1 MGASIYFKI
10 AKDEKVSCI
19 VKDTLKNGKE
29 DTLGI
34 FDLELDYVTPLQ
46 IALGCYEDLYDSIEI
61 KESSDKYVTLIE
73 KATHKVY
80 QMEEDSID
88 VFLSELLDRSQDSK
102 TEGYL
107 ETIDSLLNPITNIP
121 ITFSYYKRDELSNYL
136 KGIYDLINEG
146 INEDPILLT
155 FALKELSDALL
166 KGSKYKHGLKKLIN
180 SIDLKEIKKISKDY
194 YNKFKGAKQYIEGM

>member
-10 AKDEKVSCI
+10 AKDEKASCI
-19 VKDTLKNGKE
+19 VKNDEE
-29 DTLGI
+29 DTLGN

-46 IALGCYEDLYDSIEI
+46 IALGCYEDLYDSVEI

-73 KATHKVY
+73 KATHKEY

-107 ETIDSLLNPITNIP
+107 ETIDNLLEPITTIP
-121 ITFSYYKRDELSNYL
+121 ITGTYYKCDGLSSDLKDIYYL
-136 KGIYDLINEG
+136 IDEG

-155 FALKELSDALL
+155 FALKQLSKEIL
-166 KGSKYKHGLKKLIN
+166 KGPEYKHGLTKLIN

-194 YNKFKGAKQYIEGM
+194 YNKFKGAKEYIGGM

>member
-19 VKDTLKNGKE
+19 VKNDEE
-29 DTLGI
+29 DTLGN

-46 IALGCYEDLYDSIEI
+46 IALGCYEDLYDSVEI

-73 KATHKVY
+73 KATHKEY

-107 ETIDSLLNPITNIP
+107 ETIDKILESSQKDNEENC
-121 ITFSYYKRDELSNYL
+121 LS
-136 KGIYDLINEG
+136 YDLNEVKELVDEG
-146 INEDPILLT
+146 LNEDSIYLL
-155 FALKELSDALL
+155 FALKQLSKEIL
-166 KGSKYKHGLKKLIN
+166 KGPEYKHGLTKLIN

>member
-19 VKDTLKNGKE
+19 VKDVLKNGKE
-29 DTLGI
+29 DTLGK
-34 FDLELDYVTPLQ
+34 FDLDLDYVTPLQ

-73 KATHKVY
+73 KATHKEY

-88 VFLSELLDRSQDSK
+88 VFLSDLLDKSQDSK

-107 ETIDSLLNPITNIP
+107 ETIDNLLDRQVIDTKNSGLSDSLSEIKDLVDEGLNKDSI
-121 ITFSYYKRDELSNYL
+121 YL
-136 KGIYDLINEG
+136 L
-146 INEDPILLT
+146 
-155 FALKELSDALL
+155 FALKQLSKEIL
-166 KGSKYKHGLKKLIN
+166 KGPEYKHGLNKLIN
-180 SIDLKEIKKISKDY
+180 EIDFEAIKGISSDY
-194 YNKFKGAKQYIEGM
+194 YDRFIGVKKYIEGM

>member
-19 VKDTLKNGKE
+19 VKDVLKNGKE
-29 DTLGI
+29 DTLGK
-34 FDLELDYVTPLQ
+34 FDLDLDYVTPLQ

-73 KATHKVY
+73 KATHKEY

-88 VFLSELLDRSQDSK
+88 VFLSDLLDKSQDAK

-107 ETIDSLLNPITNIP
+107 ETIDNLLDRQVVDTKNSGLSDSLSEIKNLVDEGLNKDSIC
-121 ITFSYYKRDELSNYL
+121 
-136 KGIYDLINEG
+136 
-146 INEDPILLT
+146 LL
-155 FALKELSDALL
+155 FALKKLSKEIL
-166 KGSKYKHGLKKLIN
+166 KGPEYKHGLNKLIN
-180 SIDLKEIKKISKDY
+180 EIDFKAIKDISSDY
-194 YNKFKGAKQYIEGM
+194 YDRFIGAKKYIKGM

>member
-19 VKDTLKNGKE
+19 VKDVLKNGKE
-29 DTLGI
+29 DTLGK

-73 KATHKVY
+73 KATHKEY

-107 ETIDSLLNPITNIP
+107 ETIDNLLDRQVVDTKKSGLSDSLSEIKELVDEGLNKDSIC
-121 ITFSYYKRDELSNYL
+121 
-136 KGIYDLINEG
+136 
-146 INEDPILLT
+146 LL
-155 FALKELSDALL
+155 FALKKLSKEIL
-166 KGSKYKHGLKKLIN
+166 KGPEYKHGLTKLIN
-180 SIDLKEIKKISKDY
+180 SIDLKAIKDISSDY
-194 YNKFKGAKQYIEGM
+194 YDRFIGAKQYIEGM

>member
-19 VKDTLKNGKE
+19 VKDVLKNGKE
-29 DTLGI
+29 DTLGK

-73 KATHKVY
+73 KATHKEY

-88 VFLSELLDRSQDSK
+88 IFLSDLLDKSQDAK

-107 ETIDSLLNPITNIP
+107 ETIDNLLDRQLKDNKNNGLSDSLSEIKELV
-121 ITFSYYKRDELSNYL
+121 DEGL
-136 KGIYDLINEG
+136 
-146 INEDPILLT
+146 NEDSIYLL
-155 FALKELSDALL
+155 FALKQLSKEIL
-166 KGSKYKHGLKKLIN
+166 KGPEYKHGLNKLIN
-180 SIDLKEIKKISKDY
+180 MINFEKMKNISKDY
-194 YNKFKGAKQYIEGM
+194 YDRFIAAKEYIEGM

>member
-19 VKDTLKNGKE
+19 VKDVLKNGKE
-29 DTLGI
+29 DTLGK
-34 FDLELDYVTPLQ
+34 FDLDLDYVTPLQ

-73 KATHKVY
+73 KATHKEY

-88 VFLSELLDRSQDSK
+88 VFLSDLLDKSQDAK

-107 ETIDSLLNPITNIP
+107 ETIDNLLDRQVKDTKNSGLSDSLSEIKELV
-121 ITFSYYKRDELSNYL
+121 DEGL
-136 KGIYDLINEG
+136 
-146 INEDPILLT
+146 NEDSIYLL
-155 FALKELSDALL
+155 FALKKLSNEIL
-166 KGSKYKHGLKKLIN
+166 KGPEYKHGLTKLIN
-180 SIDLKEIKKISKDY
+180 SIDLKEINKISKDY
-194 YNKFKGAKQYIEGM
+194 YNKFKGAKKYVEGM

>member
-19 VKDTLKNGKE
+19 VKDVLKNGKE
-29 DTLGI
+29 DTLGK
-34 FDLELDYVTPLQ
+34 FDLDLDYVTPLQ

-73 KATHKVY
+73 KATHKEY

-88 VFLSELLDRSQDSK
+88 VFLSDLLDKSQDSK

-107 ETIDSLLNPITNIP
+107 ETIDNLLDRQVIDTKNSGLSDSLSEIKNLVDEGLNKDSI
-121 ITFSYYKRDELSNYL
+121 YL
-136 KGIYDLINEG
+136 L
-146 INEDPILLT
+146 
-155 FALKELSDALL
+155 FALKQLSKEIL
-166 KGSKYKHGLKKLIN
+166 KGPEYKHGLTKLIN

>member
-10 AKDEKVSCI
+10 AKDEKASCI
-19 VKDTLKNGKE
+19 VKNDEE
-29 DTLGI
+29 DTLGN

-46 IALGCYEDLYDSIEI
+46 IALGCYEDLYDSVEI
-61 KESSDKYVTLIE
+61 KESSDNYVTLIE
-73 KATHKVY
+73 KATHKEY
-80 QMEEDSID
+80 QMEEGSID
-88 VFLSELLDRSQDSK
+88 VFLSDLLDKSQDSK

-107 ETIDSLLNPITNIP
+107 ETIDNLLEPITTIP
-121 ITFSYYKRDELSNYL
+121 ITGTYYKCDGLSSDLKDIYYL
-136 KGIYDLINEG
+136 IDEG

-180 SIDLKEIKKISKDY
+180 MINFEKMKNISKDY
-194 YNKFKGAKQYIEGM
+194 YDKFKGAKEYIEGM

>member
-19 VKDTLKNGKE
+19 VKDVLKNGKE
-29 DTLGI
+29 DTLGK
-34 FDLELDYVTPLQ
+34 FDLDLDYVTPLQ

-73 KATHKVY
+73 KATHKEY

-88 VFLSELLDRSQDSK
+88 VFLSGLLDKSQDSK

-107 ETIDSLLNPITNIP
+107 ETIDNLLDSQVMDTKNSGLSDSLSEIKDLVDEGLNKDSIC
-121 ITFSYYKRDELSNYL
+121 
-136 KGIYDLINEG
+136 
-146 INEDPILLT
+146 LL
-155 FALKELSDALL
+155 FALKKLSNEIL
-166 KGSKYKHGLKKLIN
+166 KGPEYKHGLNKLIN
-180 SIDLKEIKKISKDY
+180 EIDFEAIKGISSDY
-194 YNKFKGAKQYIEGM
+194 YDRFIGAKKYIKGM

>member
-19 VKDTLKNGKE
+19 VKDALKNGKE
-29 DTLGI
+29 DTLGK

-107 ETIDSLLNPITNIP
+107 ETIDKILESSQKDNEENC
-121 ITFSYYKRDELSNYL
+121 LS
-136 KGIYDLINEG
+136 YDLNEVKELVDEG
-146 INEDPILLT
+146 LNEDSIYLL
-155 FALKELSDALL
+155 FALKQLSKEIL
-166 KGSKYKHGLKKLIN
+166 KGPEYKHGLTKLIN
-180 SIDLKEIKKISKDY
+180 SIDLKEIKAVSSDY
-194 YNKFKGAKQYIEGM
+194 YDSFIKAKKYIKGM

>member
-19 VKDTLKNGKE
+19 VKDVLKNGKE
-29 DTLGI
+29 DTLGK

-73 KATHKVY
+73 KATHKEY

-88 VFLSELLDRSQDSK
+88 IFLSDLLDKSQDSK

-107 ETIDSLLNPITNIP
+107 ETIDNLLVSQVKDNKNNGLSDSLSEIKDLVDEGLNKDSIC
-121 ITFSYYKRDELSNYL
+121 
-136 KGIYDLINEG
+136 
-146 INEDPILLT
+146 LL
-155 FALKELSDALL
+155 FALKKLSKEIL
-166 KGSKYKHGLKKLIN
+166 KGPEYKHGLNKLIN
-180 SIDLKEIKKISKDY
+180 EIDFKAIKKISSDY
-194 YNKFKGAKQYIEGM
+194 YDSFIGAKKYIKGM

>member
-19 VKDTLKNGKE
+19 VKDVLKNGKE
-29 DTLGI
+29 DTLGK
-34 FDLELDYVTPLQ
+34 FDLDLDYVTPLQ

-73 KATHKVY
+73 KATHKEY

-88 VFLSELLDRSQDSK
+88 IFLSDLLDKSQDSK

-107 ETIDSLLNPITNIP
+107 ETIDNLLVSQVKDNKNNGLSDSLSEIKDLVDEGLNKDSIC
-121 ITFSYYKRDELSNYL
+121 
-136 KGIYDLINEG
+136 
-146 INEDPILLT
+146 LL
-155 FALKELSDALL
+155 FALKKLSKEIL
-166 KGSKYKHGLKKLIN
+166 KGPEYKHGLNKLIN
-180 SIDLKEIKKISKDY
+180 EIDFKAIKKISSDY
-194 YNKFKGAKQYIEGM
+194 YDSFIGAKKYIKGM

>member
-19 VKDTLKNGKE
+19 VKDVLKNGKE
-29 DTLGI
+29 DTLGK
-34 FDLELDYVTPLQ
+34 FDLDLDYVTPLQ

-73 KATHKVY
+73 KATHKEY

-107 ETIDSLLNPITNIP
+107 ETIDKILESSQKDNEENC
-121 ITFSYYKRDELSNYL
+121 LS
-136 KGIYDLINEG
+136 YDLNEVKELVDEG
-146 INEDPILLT
+146 LNEDSIYLL
-155 FALKELSDALL
+155 FALKQLSKEIL
-166 KGSKYKHGLKKLIN
+166 KGPEYKHGLTKLIN